1 MSKIELPP
9 LPPAHRR
16 LGQVMQ
22 HVSFGIDGV
31 KVIETVDNSYQV
43 FTADQLRAYAE
54 QIVEV
59 CAARIGQLRDEHCA
73 ATQQAEDRSDHCH
86 ADGSDGCEF
95 VAAWNDAI
103 AAIRNLIEES
113 NNG

>member
-9 LPPAHRR
+9 LPPDRYARTGDIKDKNW
-16 LGQVMQ
+16 LLA
-22 HVSFGIDGV
+22 
-31 KVIETVDNSYQV
+31 
-43 FTADQLRAYAE
+43 ADVRARDR

-59 CAARIGQLRDEHCA
+59 CAARIEQLRDEHCA
-73 ATQQAEDRSDHCH
+73 ATQQAERLNDHCY
-86 ADGSDGCEF
+86 ADGSSGCEY

-103 AAIRNLIEES
+103 AAIRNLIEEI

>member
-9 LPPAHRR
+9 LPPDRYARTGDIKDKNW
-16 LGQVMQ
+16 LLA
-22 HVSFGIDGV
+22 
-31 KVIETVDNSYQV
+31 
-43 FTADQLRAYAE
+43 ADVRARDR

-59 CAARIGQLRDEHCA
+59 CAKVCRDEAERIGRGNLGA
-73 ATQQAEDRSDHCH
+73 ATASGL
-86 ADGSDGCEF
+86 A
-95 VAAWNDAI
+95 